1 MDRVI
6 GLVVAQR
13 EGSIDMAQRY
23 LMGDDLGRVNQTVQ
37 HQIDALLEKTPHI
50 DIPPRLGRVDIQ
62 TLIMDLVKINA
73 ITSLGLDSR

>member
-1 MDRVI
+1 
-6 GLVVAQR
+6 
-13 EGSIDMAQRY
+13 
-23 LMGDDLGRVNQTVQ
+23 MGDDLGRVNQTVQ